1 VGSHS
6 PVSVVWWSPMRV
18 DLPVL
23 VREATAADAESVGEV
38 HAEAF
43 RVAHRDLFD
52 ADWLRSLVERR
63 RTMWTGRMRGRVHAR
78 NTLLV
83 AERGSDLAA
92 FVYFGPH
99 SDGTRDGE
107 IFDCF
112 AHPDVWGRGVAASML
127 DKAWELLRDARF
139 RRVRLWTMAG
149 ANRARHFYEASG
161 FTESGRTREVDFGDG
176 RPVLEVEYLRWT
188 G

>member
-1 VGSHS
+1 
-6 PVSVVWWSPMRV
+6 MRV
-18 DLPVL
+18 DSPVL

-52 ADWLRSLVERR
+52 PDWLHSLVERR
-63 RTMWTGRMRGRVHAR
+63 RTMWAGRMRGRTHAR

-127 DKAWELLRDARF
+127 DKAWELLREARF

-149 ANRARHFYEASG
+149 ANRARHFYESFG

-176 RPVLEVEYLRWT
+176 RPVLEVEYVRWT